1 MSRTINNAIF
11 ENAIRWTWVP
21 TCQQAGQHKMNMG
34 LFNTAF
40 IQEKL
45 TKKFRFTVL
54 KPQPEI
60 YTNGTNPRHA
70 RIGCPITLG
79 ASARDKN
86 PAVRAMGLEGYLQSW
101 TLAVHRFDVRGVLH
115 AVEAHILKKLRL

>member
-1 MSRTINNAIF
+1 
-11 ENAIRWTWVP
+11 
-21 TCQQAGQHKMNMG
+21 MG
-34 LFNTAF
+34 LFNTF
-40 IQEKL
+40 YILEKF

-54 KPQPEI
+54 TPLPEI
-60 YTNGTNPRHA
+60 YTNGTHPRHA

-115 AVEAHILKKLRL
+115 AVEAHILKSPLYRNFK